1 MDNFAPH
8 LPNPNVSLIG
18 SLGLISLL
26 FASDF
31 STDLCSRM
39 LQLHC
44 TISHLLSIESW
55 LHTGREGVFL
65 FARKEKLK
73 HNQVS

>member
-1 MDNFAPH
+1 
-8 LPNPNVSLIG
+8 
-18 SLGLISLL
+18 
-26 FASDF
+26 
-31 STDLCSRM
+31 M

-55 LHTGREGVFL
+55 LHTGTAGALL

-73 HNQVS
+73 QNQVQKQNTQRKRAVITSYF